1 MLLPLYITLI
11 EVLNYL
17 VYRKAR
23 IVLFCRRRESLH
35 LTEIILTDMNFFRG
49 QNMIFLVVLLSV
61 YRPFCKLVSTARVHS
76 GNQPGP
82 LYPRA
87 STLPGL
93 GSTGAQPTKASGL
106 TQPKKLA

>member
-35 LTEIILTDMNFFRG
+35 QTEIILTDMNFLRG

-61 YRPFCKLVSTARVHS
+61 YRLFCKLVSTARVHS

-93 GSTGAQPTKASGL
+93 GSTGN
-106 TQPKKLA
+106 